1 MDSMFQ
7 TLVKIPLFSG
17 VSQERMAEVIEK
29 AKFHFLKYTPGN
41 DITLAGQNIT
51 HLNFIIGGSVRLSIR
66 GIDQGFSIES
76 SLTAPDV
83 IAPDFLFGRHTEYPC
98 TAAAIDTV
106 SILSVSKTD
115 YLDMLQRDRIFLLNY
130 LNTLSMNAQ
139 KSVLGVQSL
148 TSGSFEERIAFWV
161 VAMTQSRATDVVLR
175 CRQRDLCQIFG
186 VQRSAMIAALDDMHR
201 RGLLR
206 YDSDAVF
213 FHDRRELVSLLLT
226 SLE

>member
-41 DITLAGQNIT
+41 DIVLAGQNVT
-51 HLNFIIGGSVRLSIR
+51 HLNFIIGGSVRLSIQ
-66 GIDQGFSIES
+66 GIDQGFCIES

-98 TAAAIDTV
+98 TATAIDTV

-115 YLDMLQRDRIFLLNY
+115 YLDMLQRDRIFQLNY

-175 CRQRDLCQIFG
+175 CRQRDQCQIFG

>member
-41 DITLAGQNIT
+41 DIVLAGQNVT
-51 HLNFIIGGSVRLSIR
+51 HLNFIIGGSVRLSIQ
-66 GIDQGFSIES
+66 GIDQGFCIES

-161 VAMTQSRATDVVLR
+161 VAMTQSRATDIVLR

-186 VQRSAMIAALDDMHR
+186 VQRSAMLAALDDMHR

-206 YDSDAVF
+206 YDSDAVM
-213 FHDRRELVSLLLT
+213 FHDRRELVSLLLP
-226 SLE
+226 LE

>member
-41 DITLAGQNIT
+41 DIVLAGQNVT
-51 HLNFIIGGSVRLSIR
+51 HLNFIIGGSVRLSIQ
-66 GIDQGFSIES
+66 GIDQGFCIES

-98 TAAAIDTV
+98 TATAIDTV

-115 YLDMLQRDRIFLLNY
+115 YLDMLQRDRIFQLNY

-161 VAMTQSRATDVVLR
+161 VAMTQSRATDIVLR
-175 CRQRDLCQIFG
+175 CRQRDLCRIFG

-206 YDSDAVF
+206 YDSDAVT
-213 FHDRRELVSLLLT
+213 FHDRRELVSLLLP
-226 SLE
+226 LE

>member
-41 DITLAGQNIT
+41 DIALAGQNIT
-51 HLNFIIGGSVRLSIR
+51 HLNFIIGGSVRLSIH
-66 GIDQGFSIES
+66 GIDQGFCIES

>member
-29 AKFHFLKYTPGN
+29 AKFHFLKYTPDN
-41 DITLAGQNIT
+41 DIALAGQNIT
-51 HLNFIIGGSVRLSIR
+51 HLNFIIGGSVRLSIQ
-66 GIDQGFSIES
+66 GIDQGFCIES

-115 YLDMLQRDRIFLLNY
+115 YLDMLQRDRIFQLNY

-161 VAMTQSRATDVVLR
+161 VAMTQSRATDIVLR
-175 CRQRDLCQIFG
+175 CRQRDLCRIFG

-213 FHDRRELVSLLLT
+213 FHDRRELVSLLLP
-226 SLE
+226 LE

>member
-41 DITLAGQNIT
+41 DIVLAGQNVT
-51 HLNFIIGGSVRLSIR
+51 HLNFIIGGSVRLSIQ
-66 GIDQGFSIES
+66 GIDQGFCIES

-98 TAAAIDTV
+98 TATAIDTV

-115 YLDMLQRDRIFLLNY
+115 YLDMLQRDRIFQLNY

-161 VAMTQSRATDVVLR
+161 VAMTQSRATDIVLR
-175 CRQRDLCQIFG
+175 CRQRDLCRIFG

-206 YDSDAVF
+206 YDLDAVT
-213 FHDRRELVSLLLT
+213 FHDRRELVSLLLP
-226 SLE
+226 LE

>member
-41 DITLAGQNIT
+41 DIALAGQNVT
-51 HLNFIIGGSVRLSIR
+51 HLNFIIGGSVRLSIQ
-66 GIDQGFSIES
+66 GIDQGFCIES

-98 TAAAIDTV
+98 TATAIDTV

-115 YLDMLQRDRIFLLNY
+115 YLDMLQRDRIFQLNY

>member
-41 DITLAGQNIT
+41 DIVLAGQNVT
-51 HLNFIIGGSVRLSIR
+51 HLNFIIGGSVRLSIQ
-66 GIDQGFSIES
+66 GIDQGFCIES

-98 TAAAIDTV
+98 TATAIDTV

-161 VAMTQSRATDVVLR
+161 VAMTQSRATDIVLR

-206 YDSDAVF
+206 YDSDAVM
-213 FHDRRELVSLLLT
+213 FHDRRELVSLLLP
-226 SLE
+226 LE

>member
-41 DITLAGQNIT
+41 DIAHAGQNVT
-51 HLNFIIGGSVRLSIR
+51 HLNFIIGGSVRLSIQ
-66 GIDQGFSIES
+66 GIDQGFCIES
-76 SLTAPDV
+76 SLAAPDV
-83 IAPDFLFGRHTEYPC
+83 ISPDFLFGRHTEYPC
-98 TAAAIDTV
+98 TATAIDTV